1 MKKFTFWATL
11 VITVVAVLVS
21 PFIQS
26 KKIHDNFPIADVTEM
41 QEGTDRIHFMNTAA
55 SDAILIES
63 DGHFALIDCAEDS
76 DNPRGFDNL
85 EYTGYEEVVLKY
97 LKDHAMNEDGKV
109 HLDFVLGTHSHSDH
123 LGGFD
128 TIIEDPDVEIDRAY
142 LKVYNSSVIRDK
154 EINEWD
160 NQEVYDQMVNA
171 LNAKNVPI
179 ISDIS
184 EEPFQ
189 FGNFTLRFFNTVDPD
204 PGDKK
209 VGENDQSVVTLVE
222 KNGMRAVLSG
232 DLDNLTG
239 DEARLAPEI
248 GKVDL
253 LKVGHH
259 GINNSTTPVWLK
271 GLMPEVCVVTNKATG
286 VNPITTY
293 NITRITKAPM
303 LMTGVENG
311 VIAQFTDSEILYFN
325 NIH

>member
-1 MKKFTFWATL
+1 MKKFTFIATAF
-11 VITVVAVLVS
+11 IVVAALLIS

-26 KKIHDNFPIADVTEM
+26 KKIRDEFPVADVTEM
-41 QEGTDRIHFMNTAA
+41 QDGTDRIHFLNTGS

-85 EYTGYEEVVLKY
+85 EYTGYEDVVLKY
-97 LKDHAMNEDGKV
+97 LKDHAMNENGKV

-123 LGGFD
+123 IGGFD
-128 TIIEDPDVEIDRAY
+128 TVISDPDVEIDRAY
-142 LKVYNSSVIRDK
+142 LKVYDSSIIRDK

-171 LNAKNVPI
+171 LNAKNIPI
-179 ISDIS
+179 ISDIDS
-184 EEPFQ
+184 TPFK
-189 FGNFTLRFFNTVDPD
+189 FGNFIITFFNTVDNKPEN
-204 PGDKK
+204 KK
-209 VGENDQSVVTLVE
+209 LGENDQSVGTLIE
-222 KNGMRAVLSG
+222 KNGMRAFLSG
-232 DLDNLTG
+232 DIDNLTG
-239 DEARLAPEI
+239 DEKRLAPEI

-271 GLMPEVCVVTNKATG
+271 ALMPEVCVVTNNPKG
-286 VNPITTY
+286 VNPITTF
-293 NITRITKAPM
+293 NVTRITKAPM
-303 LMTGVENG
+303 LMTGAENG
-311 VIAQFTDSEILYFN
+311 VIAQFTENEIVYYN